1 MSVKEELLN
10 NLFNLLRRED
20 GLLGGLAA
28 AARDQTVA
36 LKDNSLEAI
45 RASVRR
51 LNAIVAEMDELEKE
65 RLAVQEA
72 LERELGLAPGSALT
86 DVIASTRGGEREKLA
101 FFLDSMR
108 GKARLL
114 REANHINAAMNRQ
127 AMAFNRVVLKAIDP
141 AIAGFTYG
149 SRGAIERG
157 AAVNPLFS
165 KTV

>member
-1 MSVKEELLN
+1 MSNKGELLN
-10 NLFNLLRRED
+10 NLFSLLERED
-20 GLLGGLAA
+20 GLLGDLVV

-45 RASVRR
+45 RASVER
-51 LNAIVAEMDELEKE
+51 LNVLGVEMNGLEKE

-72 LERELGLAPGSALT
+72 LEKELSLAPGSTLS
-86 DVIASTRGGEREKLA
+86 DVIACTCGSEREKLT

-108 GKARLL
+108 GKVRLL
-114 REANHINAAMNRQ
+114 RETNHINAAMNRQ
-127 AMAFNRVVLKAIDP
+127 AMAFNRLILKAIDP
-141 AIAGFTYG
+141 AIGGFTYG

-157 AAVNPLFS
+157 AAVNPLFN